1 MKSKKHLPGSRV
13 GAVASIGDSVV
24 ATLNSRLQKLALQ
37 QQKNAVLFFLLTFL
51 PTQDDVSQSSF

>member
-1 MKSKKHLPGSRV
+1 
-13 GAVASIGDSVV
+13 VASIGDSVV

>member
-37 QQKNAVLFFLLTFL
+37 QQKNALFFLLTFL